1 MFELLLGQL
10 IVLNRLIIAG
20 VLRLEAALVFR
31 DLAIAFVCD
40 EVLIPVVNLLLANVP
55 LSVIERYVTGV
66 A

>member
-10 IVLNRLIIAG
+10 IVLNRLIIVG

-40 EVLIPVVNLLLANVP
+40 EVLIPDVNLLLANVP
-55 LSVIERYVTGV
+55 LSVIDRVTGV

>member
-10 IVLNRLIIAG
+10 IVLNRLIIVG

-31 DLAIAFVCD
+31 DLAIAFVFD
-40 EVLIPVVNLLLANVP
+40 EVLIPAVNLLLANVP
-55 LSVIERYVTGV
+55 LSVIDRVTGV